1 MDMDWYVNGRDM
13 AWTSRGFEEYSG
25 ILAEAVEA
33 FVESLDCE
41 DRDDWRVAWTSS
53 TR

>member
-1 MDMDWYVNGRDM
+1 MDMDWYVNGRDV

-33 FVESLDCE
+33 FVESLDE
-41 DRDDWRVAWTSS
+41 GDGDDWRLS
-53 TR
+53 